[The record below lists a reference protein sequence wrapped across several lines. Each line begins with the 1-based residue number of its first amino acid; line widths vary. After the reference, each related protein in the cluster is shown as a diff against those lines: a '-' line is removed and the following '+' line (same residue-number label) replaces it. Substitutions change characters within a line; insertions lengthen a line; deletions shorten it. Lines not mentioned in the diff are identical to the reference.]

1 MDVAPMKKQS
11 KRFRLWFFSDDDRER
26 PRQKFLGTF
35 IREREGQ
42 RGRKRERGR
51 DELCE
56 VGNEER
62 ENPTATSGLRE
73 RDETENLVASRWE
86 RVSEKESERGRE
98 NVCMCVS
105 A

>member
-26 PRQKFLGTF
+26 PRLKLLGTF
-35 IREREGQ
+35 IRERE
-42 RGRKRERGR
+42 KERGR

-56 VGNEER
+56 AGNVER